1 MVGKEPCNRG
11 GRTRGEM
18 HRLGIRLGEETFLH
32 GETQETV
39 QNPYELEKF
48 REPAKKVKMKNE
60 PAL

>member
-1 MVGKEPCNRG
+1 
-11 GRTRGEM
+11 M

-32 GETQETV
+32 REETV